1 MEAVLNTTHIPMQAR
16 TEELKP
22 AHQRPV
28 DGQHAVHPEPFH
40 DVPDTAENRDKVES
54 AVRVLEA
61 MNGGDKVGKQ
71 MNRFRIQMHEAT
83 GKIQVSLVN
92 YMTGEVIETIPS
104 SKMIEF
110 SARMQELTGLVLDK
124 RG

>member
-1 MEAVLNTTHIPMQAR
+1 MEAVLNTTQVPLQAR
-16 TEELKP
+16 TEEHKP
-22 AHQRPV
+22 AVHRPV
-28 DGQHAVHPEPFH
+28 DGQTAASPEGFH
-40 DVPDTAENRDKVES
+40 DVPDTAENREKVES

-83 GKIQVSLVN
+83 GKIQVSLIN

-104 SKMIEF
+104 SKMLDF